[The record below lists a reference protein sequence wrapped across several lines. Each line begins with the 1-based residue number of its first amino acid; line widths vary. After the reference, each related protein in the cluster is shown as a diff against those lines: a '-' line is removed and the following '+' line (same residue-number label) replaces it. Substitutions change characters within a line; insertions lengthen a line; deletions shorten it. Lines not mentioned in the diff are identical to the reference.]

1 MAASWRIAGM
11 RIEFSGNRSS
21 AASTLPGRSS
31 NSNAATLRRS
41 LAVLAWAL
49 FLPALALADAP
60 VLLTGTVE
68 DVEAQRVVAPRVDSW
83 RVQVQWMA
91 PEGEPVAAGDLV
103 VRFDPADLLN
113 RVEQKE
119 AEERQV
125 MQGHRRSIDEAGLR
139 VLEAEIAVAE
149 AEAVL
154 RKAELDAGIPSQF
167 LPRLNWERHQLE
179 AEKARGDLAQK
190 REQLAAQ
197 QTALA
202 TARAESS
209 LDERRLAAEM
219 AYLKH
224 QLAAMTAH
232 ADRDGTVQYGTTR
245 MRGNVSKIFPGDNAQ
260 PGEVVAIVSGRDS
273 LAVRAWVH
281 EADLYRVPVGA
292 RVSVVLDAMPTREI
306 GGRVQQ
312 ISRQGVSKP
321 LWGRAVYFDALVLL
335 DDMLEELLP
344 GMSARVEIIDGGSP
358 LAGGTP

>member
-1 MAASWRIAGM
+1 M
-11 RIEFSGNRSS
+11 RIE
-21 AASTLPGRSS
+21 
-31 NSNAATLRRS
+31 RR
-41 LAVLAWAL
+41 WAGL
-49 FLPALALADAP
+49 LLLPALAFADAP

-68 DVEAQRVVAPRVDSW
+68 DAEAQRVVAPRVDSW

-91 PEGEPVAAGDLV
+91 PEGEPVAAGELV

-125 MQGHRRSIDEAGLR
+125 MQRHRQSVDEAGLR
-139 VLEAEIAVAE
+139 LLEAEVAVAE
-149 AEAVL
+149 AEATL
-154 RKAELDAGIPSQF
+154 RKAELDAGIPAAF
-167 LPRLNWERHQLE
+167 LPKLNWERFQLD
-179 AEKARGDLAQK
+179 AEKARGVLAQA
-190 REQLAAQ
+190 REKLSAE

-202 TARAESS
+202 TARAEAS

-219 AYLKH
+219 AYLQS

-245 MRGNVSKIFPGDNAQ
+245 MRGNISKIFPGDNAQ

-273 LAVRAWVH
+273 LVVRAWVH

-292 RVSVVLDAMPTREI
+292 RVSVVLDAMPAREI
-306 GGRVQQ
+306 SGRVQQ

-321 LWGRAVYFDALVLL
+321 LWGRSVYFDALVLL
-335 DDMLEELLP
+335 DDGHDTLMP
-344 GMSARVEIIDGGSP
+344 GMSARVEIVDSGSP